1 MDSSLQSPTQT
12 RQAGRI
18 FPRFNEHA
26 PFHPKERSHS
36 VQYSRDVSSRND
48 GLVKAL
54 GWFSV
59 GLGIAQLMAPRAV
72 SRMTGVGDKP
82 QLVRALGLREI
93 ASGIGILSQR
103 NPSGWLWSRVA
114 GDAMDLALL
123 GRAARSPDVDIQPK
137 RVALVAAAV
146 TGVAVLDLFS
156 SVQHRPAEEGLLKGV
171 VDVEKFVTI
180 NRSAEDCYRFWR
192 NFQNFPRFMKHLEA
206 IQLLDDR
213 RSHWTAKGPAGTKI
227 EWDAELTVDQPGKL
241 LAWHS
246 TEGADINNG
255 GTVSFERAPGGRG
268 TIVRVQMQYN
278 PLGGQAGAMIAKLF
292 GEEPGQQ
299 IDDDL
304 RRFKQLIETGEITTT
319 DGQPSGPRSV
329 LGRLLHKGVQK

>member
-1 MDSSLQSPTQT
+1 MDSSLQST
-12 RQAGRI
+12 RQSRRTVRI
-18 FPRFNEHA
+18 FTRSNEPPSSHYQQGS
-26 PFHPKERSHS
+26 RSA
-36 VQYSRDVSSRND
+36 QYRRDAASRND
-48 GLVKAL
+48 SLQKAL
-54 GWFSV
+54 GWLSV
-59 GLGIAQLMAPRAV
+59 GIGIAQLLAPRAV
-72 SRMTGVGDKP
+72 SRMTGVGDRP

-93 ASGIGILSQR
+93 TSGVGILRQH

-123 GRAARSPDVDIQPK
+123 GRAARSPDVQSK
-137 RVALVAAAV
+137 RVAIVAVAV
-146 TGVAVLDLFS
+146 TGVAVLDLLS
-156 SVQHRPAEEGLLKGV
+156 SVRHRPAERGLLSGV

-180 NRSAEDCYRFWR
+180 NRPAEECYLFWR
-192 NFQNFPRFMKHLEA
+192 NFQNFPRFMEHLES

-213 RSHWTAKGPAGTKI
+213 RSHWKAKGPAGATV

-246 TEGADINNG
+246 IEGADIDNG

-268 TIVRVQMQYN
+268 TIVRVQMQYK
-278 PLGGQAGAMIAKLF
+278 PPGGQAGALVAKLLF
-292 GEEPGQQ
+292 GEEPAQQ

-319 DGQPSGPRSV
+319 AGQPSGPRSV

>member
-1 MDSSLQSPTQT
+1 MDSSLQTEFQSHRAVLPFSRFGEDSSLHHQPT
-12 RQAGRI
+12 G
-18 FPRFNEHA
+18 
-26 PFHPKERSHS
+26 HS
-36 VQYSRDVSSRND
+36 ARYQGHSISEND
-48 GLVKAL
+48 GMIRAL
-54 GWFSV
+54 GWLSV
-59 GLGIAQLMAPRAV
+59 GIGIAQLLAPRAV
-72 SRMTGVGDKP
+72 LRMTGVGDKP

-93 ASGIGILSQR
+93 TSGVGILSQR

-123 GRAARSPDVDIQPK
+123 GRAARSPDIQPK
-137 RVALVAAAV
+137 RLALVAAAV
-146 TGVAVLDLFS
+146 TGVAIIDLIS
-156 SVQHRPAEEGLLKGV
+156 SVRHRPVERGLLNRV
-171 VDVEKFVTI
+171 VDVEKLVTV
-180 NRSAEDCYRFWR
+180 NRSAEECYRYWR
-192 NFQNFPRFMKHLEA
+192 DFQNFPMFMKHLES
-206 IQLLDDR
+206 IQILDDK
-213 RSHWTAKGPAGTKI
+213 RSHWKAKAPAGTSV

-255 GTVSFERAPGGRG
+255 GTVSFEAAPGGRG

-278 PLGGQAGAMIAKLF
+278 PPGGQAGAMIAKLF
-292 GEEPGQQ
+292 GEEPAQQ

-319 DGQPSGPRSV
+319 EGQPSGPRSV